1 MRVLTC
7 SSSEFFKQL
16 TGISHVTGTWVFFF
30 SSENTL
36 KNKWLNIFL
45 YIWTSLQF
53 ILAFQI
59 VSIMFVYSI
68 FLNMFLYQVFSSKT
82 DVIII
87 FIVFSYWVYFVD
99 KVVDK
104 NYTSSYF
111 SGFFIFSFLII
122 FLSVYINE
130 NI

>member
-1 MRVLTC
+1 
-7 SSSEFFKQL
+7 
-16 TGISHVTGTWVFFF
+16 
-30 SSENTL
+30 
-36 KNKWLNIFL
+36 
-45 YIWTSLQF
+45 
-53 ILAFQI
+53 
-59 VSIMFVYSI
+59 
-68 FLNMFLYQVFSSKT
+68 MFLYQVFSSKT

>member
-1 MRVLTC
+1 VSF
-7 SSSEFFKQL
+7 SSSWPGL
-16 TGISHVTGTWVFFF
+16 VTWLVHEFFF

-87 FIVFSYWVYFVD
+87 FIVFSYWVCFD
-99 KVVDK
+99 KIVDK
-104 NYTSSYF
+104 NYTSLYF
-111 SGFFIFSFLII
+111 SGFFFFISYYISLGIYQRKYLIGTYQGI
-122 FLSVYINE
+122 
-130 NI
+130 